1 MGERIT
7 CPFCGLS
14 CDDLLVSEAGV
25 DTRGC
30 ALAAAGFARASP
42 SRKPHTVAG
51 KAASLQTAVTA
62 AAALLR
68 GATRPLFH
76 GLAADLS
83 AIRAVLALA
92 ERVGGTCDH
101 MYSNALLANA
111 SVARASGWV
120 TATFGEVANRADFI
134 LLVGS
139 DPQRNFP
146 RFYERLARNPAPLY
160 REGPPTLGYIGP
172 RSLAPPESLVALRAI
187 VENAAL
193 LDSAAALSLLL
204 HHRRPAGVRLPIEAL
219 AEISGRLASARYGV
233 LAWDLS
239 TYAPGT
245 AELVVE
251 YLADMLRHLN
261 SRTRCVGLPLGGSGN
276 ALGAMQASLW
286 QTGWPLRVSFA
297 DNGPSH
303 DPWRFDGN
311 RIIDAGEADAVFWV
325 SASAAESPPASPAPL
340 IALVSDDVQFSM
352 PAAVEIRVGIPG
364 IDHGGE
370 VVRADTVIAL
380 PLQAARPSDRPSV
393 AEVARAILEAL
404 EEAPC

>member
-1 MGERIT
+1 MGERVT

-14 CDDLLVSEAGV
+14 CDDLLVSDADV

-30 ALAAAGFARASP
+30 ALAAAGFARAAL

-51 KAASLQTAVTA
+51 KPASLQTAVIATA
-62 AAALLR
+62 DLLR
-68 GATRPLFH
+68 GTTRPLFH

-92 ERVGGTCDH
+92 ECVGGTFDH

-120 TATFGEVANRADFI
+120 TATFSEVANRADFI

-146 RFYERLARNPAPLY
+146 RFYERLARNPTPLY
-160 REGPPTLGYIGP
+160 REAPPTLAYIGP
-172 RSLAPPESLVALRAI
+172 RSLAPPESLVPLRAI
-187 VENAAL
+187 VDDTAL
-193 LDSAAALSLLL
+193 LVGVGALCLLL
-204 HHRRPAGVRLPIEAL
+204 HHRRPPDACLPVAAL
-219 AEISGRLASARYGV
+219 AEIAGCLAGARYGV
-233 LAWDLS
+233 LAWELS
-239 TYAPGT
+239 AYAPAT
-245 AELVVE
+245 AELIVE
-251 YLADMLRHLN
+251 YLADTLRHLN
-261 SRTRCVGLPLGGSGN
+261 SRTRCVGLPLGGNGN
-276 ALGAMQASLW
+276 AVGAMQASLW

-297 DNGPSH
+297 DAGPSH

-311 RIIDAGEADAVFWV
+311 RIIDTGEADAVFWV
-325 SASAAESPPASPAPL
+325 SALAAESPPANAAPL
-340 IALVSDDVQFSM
+340 IALVSDDVQLSV
-352 PAAVEIRVGIPG
+352 PAAIEIRVGVPG

-370 VVRADTVIAL
+370 IVRADTVIAL

-393 AEVARAILEAL
+393 AEVARAILEVL

>member
-14 CDDLLVSEAGV
+14 CDDLLVCEAGV

-134 LLVGS
+134 LLVGG